1 LLARLR
7 KNHSTDFTE
16 FGEQFIIIIIIIIIA
31 EFVVRDLQN
40 WPMAHYN

>member
-16 FGEQFIIIIIIIIIA
+16 FGEQFIIIIIIVIA